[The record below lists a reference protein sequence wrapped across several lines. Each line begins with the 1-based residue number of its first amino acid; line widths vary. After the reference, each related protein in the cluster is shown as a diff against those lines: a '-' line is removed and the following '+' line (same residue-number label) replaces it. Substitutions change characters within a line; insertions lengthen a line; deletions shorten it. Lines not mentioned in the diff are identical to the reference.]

1 MAELGVVAVPRG
13 EGNAMR
19 SPLGFAF
26 FGMLLSVL
34 LILPPTPASAQDE
47 PAYSDAEIDQML
59 APIALFPDVLLSQ
72 ILIAST
78 YPLEVVEAARWRR
91 DRQTLEGEAAVNAA
105 AGQDWDPS
113 VQALVAFPQVLDRMD
128 QDLDWTQRLGE
139 AFLFQE
145 EQVMARVQVLRER
158 AYAAGSLDSQTQLR
172 VSRDDGVIIIE
183 PPSPQLIYVPYYDPR
198 YIYGNWW
205 WPAYQPYYWLPPRGY
220 QIGVG
225 FLWGGGVRLSA
236 DFFYSTVHWPNRQ
249 VIIVPRYRPYFGRY
263 RSPRD
268 YYSRYEGAQV
278 WRHDMR
284 HRHGLIYRGSD
295 WRTPPRPPAQFGRP
309 PQPQT
314 PQRDSI
320 LRGTQG
326 VPVPP
331 RVGGHEQRRQNNP
344 RVVPQ
349 PPPPR
354 GVGGPPQERSTII
367 RQGGSAPPSGQR
379 REIGGEQRGSQG
391 SQQSPQRRQDGGRS
405 SGQRDSILR

>member
-1 MAELGVVAVPRG
+1 
-13 EGNAMR
+13 MR
-19 SPLGFAF
+19 SS
-26 FGMLLSVL
+26 FGSILFGILLSML
-34 LILPPTPASAQDE
+34 LILPQPASAQAE

-59 APIALFPDVLLSQ
+59 APIALYPDVLLSQ

-78 YPLEVVEAARWRR
+78 YPLEVVAAARWRR
-91 DRQTLEGEAAVNAA
+91 DRQHLDGQTAVDMAASQN
-105 AGQDWDPS
+105 WDPS

-158 AYAAGSLDSQTQLR
+158 AYAAGSLSGLEQAR
-172 VSRDDGVIIIE
+172 VSRAEGTIIIE

-198 YIYGNWW
+198 RIYGSWW
-205 WPAYQPYYWLPPRGY
+205 WPAYQPYYWAPPRGY
-220 QIGVG
+220 QIGIG
-225 FLWGGGVRLSA
+225 FLWGSGVSLSS

-268 YYSRYEGAQV
+268 YYSRFEGAQA

-284 HRHGLIYRGSD
+284 HRQGLIYRGSD
-295 WRTPPRPPAQFGRP
+295 WRSPPRPPVQRPGRP

-331 RVGGHEQRRQNNP
+331 RVGGLEQRRQGGA
-344 RVVPQ
+344 RIEQPQ
-349 PPPPR
+349 PPRSIGAPQ
-354 GVGGPPQERSTII
+354 QERPGAL
-367 RQGGSAPPSGQR
+367 RQNGSAPPSSSAPSSGQR
-379 REIGGEQRGSQG
+379 RESGAPQRGTP
-391 SQQSPQRRQDGGRS
+391 QQSPQNGGRS